1 MGFFGGV
8 MVSLFVGVPGQA
20 RPVLRTVRVR
30 VLCLKYADI
39 R

>member
-20 RPVLRTVRVR
+20 RSVLCTVRVR